1 MTVIES
7 AETVEYHRTPQ
18 VNLFFY
24 TLGKLYFRL
33 VGFKIIGELP
43 DIPKMVIAAAPHT
56 SNLDGIFL
64 VCTMW
69 QLRIRLVWM
78 VKKEILWGP
87 LGWLIRA
94 LGGMAIDRSASFNT
108 VEQAVQH
115 IHQSEE
121 ILLVIAPEG
130 TRKKASYWKTGFY
143 WIAHDANI
151 PIVCAALDY
160 RRKVLDLTTPPI
172 HPTGDIEADMEKIWA
187 VFRDVTARFP
197 DHVADMRLR
206 PSAAIRQNDNP

>member
-1 MTVIES
+1 MTVVES
-7 AETVEYHRTPQ
+7 AETVEYHRKPQ
-18 VNLFFY
+18 GNHFFHL
-24 TLGKLYFRL
+24 LGRLYFRL
-33 VGFKIIGELP
+33 MGFRIIGEIP

-108 VEQAVQH
+108 VEQAVHH
-115 IHQSEE
+115 IHQTEE
-121 ILLVIAPEG
+121 ILLVVAPEG
-130 TRKKASYWKTGFY
+130 TRKKTSYWKTGFY

-151 PIVCAALDY
+151 PILCAVLDY
-160 RRKVLDLTTPPI
+160 QNKVLDLTAPPI
-172 HPTGDIEADMEKIWA
+172 YPTGDIETDMEKIWDI
-187 VFRDVTARFP
+187 FRPATARFP
-197 DHVADMRLR
+197 DRVADMRLR
-206 PSAAIRQNDNP
+206 PSAIRQNNNN